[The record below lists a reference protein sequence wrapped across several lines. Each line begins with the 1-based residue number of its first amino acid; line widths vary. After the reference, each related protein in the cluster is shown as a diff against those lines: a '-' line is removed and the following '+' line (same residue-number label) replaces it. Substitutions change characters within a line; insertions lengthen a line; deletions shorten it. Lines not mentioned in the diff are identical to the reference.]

1 MILSLE
7 TFESLELIRSGF
19 PELGPTVSII
29 TLIEEEL
36 DVFDE
41 VEEISPDS
49 YEEQEKVTTLAI
61 DKFVN
66 GEVKWRK

>member
-36 DVFDE
+36 DVFPA
-41 VEEISPDS
+41 VSVALV
-49 YEEQEKVTTLAI
+49 VT
-61 DKFVN
+61 
-66 GEVKWRK
+66 E